1 MEHIPSIAQLLCIS
15 VEESL
20 KTGFSLSEI
29 EQEIRRQM
37 VEAGRQALTQC
48 LENRQEKYPA
58 EACPCPG
65 CGEDAAY
72 VRQRKGTLRTTL
84 GQVKYQRS
92 YYLCDNCHQGTYPL
106 DNQLGLRPNEMSAE
120 LERLGGMVGV
130 EMSFGKGSNLFTELT
145 LVPLSNH
152 SLDKAAQAY
161 GREVE
166 KVEAEWK
173 MEAQNQTALQKR
185 QQGARRPL
193 RLYGSMDG
201 VKVHIRGDKEH
212 PWRDL
217 KIGAWFEARGRP
229 PRHPD
234 GEWHIQAENISYY
247 ADICPS
253 LEFSPLFWATGV
265 QHNAH
270 LAQELVVLGDGAEW
284 IWNLVAANF
293 PKAVQIVDW
302 FHACEYFAPV
312 AKAAFADKQLQEK
325 WIAKTKT
332 ALWEGRLDEVIAA
345 CQTHVCPKRRDDPA
359 QKAVTYFS
367 NNRSRMD
374 YPDYRANG
382 YQIGSGT
389 IESAAKQIGS
399 LRMKVPG
406 AIWNEDG
413 ARYVAKARAAYLS
426 GQWNSIAQRR
436 TRLPF
441 AV

>member
-1 MEHIPSIAQLLCIS
+1 MEHMASIAQLLCIS

-20 KTGFSLSEI
+20 KTGFSLSEM

-37 VEAGRQALTQC
+37 VEAGRQALAQC
-48 LENRQEKYPA
+48 LANRQEKYPA
-58 EACPCPG
+58 ATYPCPG
-65 CGEDAAY
+65 CGKDAAY

-92 YYLCDNCHQGTYPL
+92 YYLCDNCRQGTYPL
-106 DNQLGLRPNEMSAE
+106 DNRLGLRPNEMSAE

-130 EMSFGKGSNLFTELT
+130 EISFGKGSNLFTELT

-173 MEAQNQTALQKR
+173 TEAENQTALQKR
-185 QQGARRPL
+185 QQEARRPV

-201 VKVHIRGDKEH
+201 VRVHIRGDKEH

-234 GEWHIQAENISYY
+234 GEWRIQAENISYY

-253 LEFSPLFWATGV
+253 HEFSPLFWATGV

-270 LAQELVVLGDGAEW
+270 LAQELVILGDGAEW

-302 FHACEYFAPV
+302 FHACEYLAPV
-312 AKAAFADKQLQEK
+312 AKAAFADKQQQEK
-325 WIAKTKT
+325 WIAETKT

-345 CQTHVCPKRRDDPA
+345 CQTHVSPKRREAPA

-367 NNRSRMD
+367 NNRSRME
-374 YPDYRANG
+374 YPTYRANG

-441 AV
+441 VV

>member
-1 MEHIPSIAQLLCIS
+1 MKHISSIAQFLCIS

-20 KTGFSLSEI
+20 KTGFSLSEL
-29 EQEIRRQM
+29 EQEIRHQM
-37 VEAGRQALTQC
+37 VEAGRQALAQC
-48 LENRQEKYPA
+48 LANQQEKYPA
-58 EACPCPG
+58 ATSPCPS
-65 CGEDAAY
+65 CGKDAAY
-72 VRQRKGTLRTTL
+72 VRQREGTLRTIL

-92 YYLCDNCHQGTYPL
+92 YYLCNDCHKGTYPL

-130 EMSFGKGSNLFTELT
+130 ETSFGKGSHLFKELT
-145 LVPLSNH
+145 QVPLSNH

-161 GREVE
+161 GQEVE

-173 MEAQNQTALQKR
+173 TEAQDQAALRKR
-185 QQGARRPL
+185 KQEARPPL

-201 VKVHIRGDKEH
+201 VKVHIREDKEH

-217 KIGAWFEARGRP
+217 KVGAWFEARGRP
-229 PRHPD
+229 PCHPD
-234 GEWHIQAENISYY
+234 GEWRIQAENISYY

-253 LEFSPLFWATGV
+253 HEFSPLFWATGV
-265 QHNAH
+265 QRNAH
-270 LAQELVVLGDGAEW
+270 LAPELVILGDGAD
-284 IWNLVAANF
+284 LVAANF

-302 FHACEYFAPV
+302 FHACEYLAPV
-312 AKAAFADKQLQEK
+312 AKASFADIQQQEE

-345 CQTHVCPKRRDDPA
+345 CEMHVNPQNREGPA

-367 NNRSRMD
+367 NNRTRMD
-374 YPDYRANG
+374 YPTYRANG

-406 AIWNEDG
+406 AIWNKDG

-426 GQWNSIAQRR
+426 EQWDSLTQRR
-436 TRLPF
+436 ARLPL